1 VLLCIGRVL
10 RVRRLS
16 MTKEN
21 NKELAAPGPARDQTV
36 LGQTVDIRS
45 VMLTGLFMLALF
57 YTLYLAS
64 EFILPVILAL
74 LLDFLLRPAVRVLR
88 KARIPEAVGAAVILL
103 AFLSLLAFGFYQLSG
118 PAGRWIAEAP
128 KALRRIE
135 TEVKSWRGPVQQM
148 SKAAEQVDRITT
160 VTPEKRVE
168 TVELKQPS
176 LIDSLVSGTRS
187 AIAGVV
193 VVMLLLYFLLASGDL
208 FLTKLVRVLPTLTDK
223 KTAVQAAYE
232 MEDQVSVY
240 LTTVTAIN
248 IGLGI
253 AEASAMYLIGM
264 PNPVLWGLMATVFN
278 FVPYLGALVGATV
291 IGTVGFVTFGEP
303 QWAALAAG
311 LYLLITSIE
320 GGFVTPMLLAR
331 RLTLNPVVVL
341 IGVIFWGWLWGIA
354 GTLIAV
360 PLMVTFKILCD
371 HIKPLAP
378 IGEFMGQ

>member
-1 VLLCIGRVL
+1 
-10 RVRRLS
+10 
-16 MTKEN
+16 MTEVD
-21 NKELAAPGPARDQTV
+21 NKEPPAPRARADKPA
-36 LGQTVDIRS
+36 LNPTVDIRS
-45 VMLTGLFMLALF
+45 VAITGLFVLALF

-64 EFILPVILAL
+64 EFILPVVLAL
-74 LLDFLLRPAVRVLR
+74 LLNFLLRPAVRVLR
-88 KARIPEAVGAAVILL
+88 KARIPEAVGAAIILL
-103 AFLSLLAFGFYQLSG
+103 AFLSVLAFGFYQLSG
-118 PAGRWIAEAP
+118 PASQWIAEAP

-135 TEVKSWRGPVQQM
+135 TELKTWRGPVQQM

-160 VTPEKRVE
+160 VTPEKSVG

-208 FLTKLVRVLPTLTDK
+208 FLTKLIRVLPTLTDR
-223 KTAVQAAYE
+223 KTAVQAAYK

-248 IGLGI
+248 IGLGV
-253 AEASAMYLIGM
+253 AEAGAMYLIGM

-278 FVPYLGALVGATV
+278 FAPYLGALVGATV
-291 IGTVGFVTFGEP
+291 IGTVAFVTFGGV
-303 QWAALAAG
+303 QWAAIAAG

-320 GGFVTPMLLAR
+320 GGLITPMLLAR